1 MAHVKEIYAGQAYLV
16 KNHCRVWQADAD
28 NAVRESCAVS
38 VHLVNKV
45 PENVSV
51 THFLLETPIYFA
63 CHVSTHSITIN
74 SINQCTAMCVKLH
87 S

>member
-63 CHVSTHSITIN
+63 CHVSTHSIIYN
-74 SINQCTAMCVKLH
+74 SVQLCVLSFIAKH
-87 S
+87 F